1 MELIER
7 YESCPSEQNV
17 YEVNGRKYTVT
28 RYFTGDKDLN
38 KVVAELAL
46 IRANMEMGLS

>member
-1 MELIER
+1 MELIGQ
-7 YESCPSEQNV
+7 YETYPSEKNV

-38 KVVAELAL
+38 KVIAELAI